1 MMDQISKGQTRMST
15 TGEYAGGTSPWR
27 GGVNGHIPTARGPQG
42 ASEGPAS
49 AQTEEERAK
58 QARQQRNVTYAGY
71 AGLVVVV
78 AIAAA
83 MSWHGLVGF
92 AERQLGMDAPWSYG
106 VPISLDVAAMLCGFL
121 ALRSIISHDSAAG
134 PRLLTFL
141 LVASSAAANY
151 YQAKHLPGD
160 EDHTAAALYFGGMS
174 ILSWF
179 LWDVVLRQIRRSMLK
194 AIGAT
199 ERPLPKFRLVRWIR
213 YPRETFAAWSV
224 SVRYGLTRPD
234 EALERVWETY
244 KEVEAQQELKELEEL
259 ERLPEGVTKRQAIEL
274 AFKALKDTNAPAAV
288 EWCKERGV
296 EVDRSYAYEVA
307 RKIEPRELEAV

>member
-1 MMDQISKGQTRMST
+1 M
-15 TGEYAGGTSPWR
+15 
-27 GGVNGHIPTARGPQG
+27 ARVAQA
-42 ASEGPAS
+42 ASEGPGEAD
-49 AQTEEERAK
+49 AQSEEQKAA

-71 AGLVVVV
+71 AGLVIVV

-92 AERQLGMDAPWSYG
+92 AERQLHMAAPWSYG
-106 VPISLDVAAMLCGFL
+106 VPVSLDVAAMLCGFL
-121 ALRSIISHDSAAG
+121 ALRSVISHDSAAG
-134 PRLLTFL
+134 PRFLTFL

-151 YQAKHLPGD
+151 YQAEHMPGT

-174 ILSWF
+174 VLSWF

-194 AIGAT
+194 TIGAV
-199 ERPLPKFRLVRWIR
+199 ERPLPKFRLVRWLR

-244 KEVEAQQELKELEEL
+244 EAQEAEEEIRELEEL
-259 ERLPEGVTKRQAIEL
+259 ERLPNGITKKSAVEM
-274 AFKALKDTNAPAAV
+274 AFKALGKTDVPAAI
-288 EWCKERGV
+288 EWCADRGV
-296 EVDRSYAYEVA
+296 SVDRSYGYEVA
-307 RKIEPRELEAV
+307 RTFTPEPKLLELKAAGAR